1 MNPIQTTDIQE
12 DPHLWEQLASI
23 ERLLLRV
30 SWLEQRRFARD
41 LATLGL
47 TVPQF
52 LALRSVLHRGRQ
64 PTMTALADETWQ
76 RCATLTGIV
85 DRLAKMGLVTRQRDP
100 SDRRRVLVE
109 LTPAAQSLLEKA
121 RQTRERRLR
130 ETLTHLQARDA
141 QELLRL
147 LGLYLEAF
155 GLRYEETED
164 MPSQPVPAVDDT
176 VNRMDVH

>member
-1 MNPIQTTDIQE
+1 MNPCDSLDISE
-12 DPHLWEQLASI
+12 DPHLLEQLASI
-23 ERLLLRV
+23 EHLLLQV

-64 PTMTALADETWQ
+64 PTMSALADETWQ
-76 RCATLTGIV
+76 RCATVTGIV
-85 DRLAKMGLVTRQRDP
+85 DRLVKMGLVMRQRDP

-109 LTPAAQSLLEKA
+109 PTPAARELLDKA

-130 ETLTHLQARDA
+130 ETLTRLPAQDA

-147 LGLYLEAF
+147 LRLYLEAF
-155 GLRYEETED
+155 GLQYQETED
-164 MPSQPVPAVDDT
+164 LPPAPESTVDAADS
-176 VNRMDVH
+176 

>member
-1 MNPIQTTDIQE
+1 MNPIDNTDTPQ
-12 DPHLWEQLASI
+12 DQLFLEQLANI

-41 LATLGL
+41 LSALGL

-52 LALRSVLHRGRQ
+52 LVLRSILHRGRQ

-76 RCATLTGIV
+76 RCATVTGIV
-85 DRLAKMGLVTRQRDP
+85 DRLARMGLVTRQRDP
-100 SDRRRVLVE
+100 NDRRRVVVE
-109 LTPAAQSLLEKA
+109 PTLAAHALLEKA

-130 ETLTHLQARDA
+130 ETLTHLQAQDA

-147 LGLYLEAF
+147 LRLYLEAF
-155 GLRYEETED
+155 GLRYEEAED
-164 MPSQPVPAVDDT
+164 RPLQSHPAPDANVGGIDS
-176 VNRMDVH
+176 